1 MSRQHTSLA
10 AFLLMITLFSPSWAT
25 DALPTTVVEQ
35 WLAHL
40 DHHEYQQSWHTAAP
54 YLQRAI
60 PAPQWTQT
68 LVAHREPFGKVIQ
81 RQHSMTE
88 YKGTLPGVPNGQYAI
103 AHFLT
108 SFEKKDQALETVV
121 MTLESNGA
129 WKAIGYTIK

>member
-1 MSRQHTSLA
+1 MTRSTSLFA
-10 AFLLMITLFSPSWAT
+10 VTLLLTSLLSPCWAT
-25 DALPTTVVEQ
+25 DTLPTTIVEQ

-40 DHHEYQQSWHTAAP
+40 DHHEYQESWQTAAH

-81 RQHSMTE
+81 RQHSTTE
-88 YKGTLPGVPNGQYAI
+88 YKGTLPGIPNGQYAI

-121 MTLESNGA
+121 MTLESNGT

>member
-1 MSRQHTSLA
+1 MSRQNMSLA
-10 AFLLMITLFSPSWAT
+10 VFLLIVTLLSPSWAI

-40 DHHEYQQSWHTAAP
+40 DHHEYQESWQTAAL

-81 RQHSMTE
+81 RQHSTTE

-121 MTLESNGA
+121 MTRESSGT

>member
-1 MSRQHTSLA
+1 MTRFTSLF
-10 AFLLMITLFSPSWAT
+10 AFALLITSLLSPCWAT
-25 DALPTTVVEQ
+25 DTLPTTVVEH
-35 WLAHL
+35 WLAYL
-40 DHHEYQQSWHTAAP
+40 DHHEYQESWRSAAP

-88 YKGTLPGVPNGQYAI
+88 YKTTLPGVPNARYAI

-121 MTLESNGA
+121 MTLDSEGL